1 METKAGYIAVGA
13 AAILATL
20 LFFGFILFAVNKD
33 GANDLTYYQI
43 EFEGGISG
51 LSMGN
56 EVRFNGINVGE
67 VRGIEI
73 NKRNPSMVQVII
85 AVGADVPINDDA
97 EASLEAIGITGRSV
111 IYITGGDASG
121 KRLTPAEGQKMA
133 SIKSKKS
140 GLSNILQKTPALL
153 DSADTLLRR
162 SVDLLSPEN
171 ENNLRLILASLAALS
186 VELEQRS
193 MELKSSIE
201 IFNNA
206 SSSLQKLLDNGA
218 SPALEAARDSFQRLN
233 DILEQAEPGVRRLST
248 SGAEEAQ
255 RALSEANVLLRNLNQ
270 LVQRINADPKRFL
283 FGDTVPD
290 YRMK

>member
-13 AAILATL
+13 AAILGTL

-33 GANDLTYYQI
+33 GAQELAYYQI

-51 LSMGN
+51 LSIGN

-73 NKRNPSMVQVII
+73 NKDNPSIVRVII
-85 AVGADVPINDDA
+85 VVGTDVPINEDA

-111 IYITGGDASG
+111 VYITGGDASS

-133 SIKSKKS
+133 AIKSSKS

-153 DSADTLLRR
+153 DSANTLLRR
-162 SVDLLSPEN
+162 SADLISPEN
-171 ENNLRLILASLAALS
+171 ENNLRLILTSLVTISA
-186 VELEQRS
+186 ELEQRS
-193 MELKSSIE
+193 LELGSAIE
-201 IFNNA
+201 SFNSA
-206 SSSLQKLLDNGA
+206 SASLQKLLDNGA
-218 SPALEAARDSFQRLN
+218 YPALAAARDSFQRLN
-233 DILEQAEPGVRRLST
+233 NILEQAEPGVRRLST

-283 FGDTVPD
+283 FGDSVPD
-290 YRMK
+290 YRMR